1 LEEVMKVN
9 FDTGIGSTLDLESKE
24 KKVKGGFKELI
35 ENFIEDVNRDQ
46 LDAKAAERALI
57 SGNVENIEE
66 LMYRIE
72 KAELSLRLLVEIRNK
87 ALESYQEI
95 MRMQV

>member
-1 LEEVMKVN
+1 MKVS
-9 FDTGIGSTLDLESKE
+9 FDTNIGSTFGLEVKE
-24 KKVKGGFKELI
+24 KKVKSGFKELI

-46 LDAKAAERALI
+46 LDAKAAEEALI
-57 SGNVENIEE
+57 KGNVENIEE

>member
-1 LEEVMKVN
+1 MKIETLAPLDVISVN
-9 FDTGIGSTLDLESKE
+9 NARREKEIVPSGFESLLKNFLRSVNNDQIAAREAE
-24 KKVKGGFKELI
+24 KLLMEGK
-35 ENFIEDVNRDQ
+35 
-46 LDAKAAERALI
+46 
-57 SGNVENIEE
+57 VENIEE
-66 LMYRIE
+66 LMYRIS

>member
-1 LEEVMKVN
+1 MRVD
-9 FDTGIGSTLDLESKE
+9 FDTNFSFPLPSEEKE
-24 KKVKGGFKELI
+24 KRVKSGFRELL
-35 ENFIEDVNRDQ
+35 EDFIEDVNKDQ
-46 LDAKAAERALI
+46 FDAKLAEEALVE
-57 SGNVENIEE
+57 GNVENIEE

>member
-1 LEEVMKVN
+1 MKVS
-9 FDTGIGSTLDLESKE
+9 FDASVGPILELSG
-24 KKVKGGFKELI
+24 KKREVKSGFKELMKD
-35 ENFIEDVNRDQ
+35 FIEEVNKDQ
-46 LDAKAAERALI
+46 LEAKEAERALI
-57 SGNVENIEE
+57 KGNVENIEE

>member
-1 LEEVMKVN
+1 MKVD
-9 FDTGIGSTLDLESKE
+9 FDTSVGFTQAFNGKE
-24 KKVKGGFKELI
+24 GKVKSGFKELF
-35 ENFIEDVNRDQ
+35 ENFIESVNRDQ
-46 LDAKAAERALI
+46 LDARKAEEALI
-57 SGNVENIEE
+57 KGNVENIEE

-87 ALESYQEI
+87 AVESYQEI

>member
-1 LEEVMKVN
+1 MKVS
-9 FDTGIGSTLDLESKE
+9 FDTNFGYFLGTERKE
-24 KKVKGGFKELI
+24 KGKSGFRELI
-35 ENFIEDVNRDQ
+35 ERFIEDVNNDQ
-46 LDAKAAERALI
+46 IDARAAEEALVK
-57 SGNVENIEE
+57 GNVENIEE

-72 KAELSLRLLVEIRNK
+72 KAELSLRLLVELRNK

>member
-1 LEEVMKVN
+1 MKVN
-9 FDTGIGSTLDLESKE
+9 FDTGIGSTLGLESKE

>member
-1 LEEVMKVN
+1 MKIEGLNPLSIDTKPENREKNAAPGFEELV
-9 FDTGIGSTLDLESKE
+9 
-24 KKVKGGFKELI
+24 
-35 ENFIEDVNRDQ
+35 ENFIKSVNDDQ
-46 LDAKAAERALI
+46 AAAKQAEKLLME
-57 SGNVENIEE
+57 GKVENIEE
-66 LMYRIE
+66 LMYKIS

>member
-1 LEEVMKVN
+1 VKVD
-9 FDTGIGSTLDLESKE
+9 FDTSVGFTQVFNGKGG
-24 KKVKGGFKELI
+24 KVKSAFKELF
-35 ENFIEDVNRDQ
+35 ENFIESVNRDQ
-46 LDAKAAERALI
+46 IDARKAEEALLK
-57 SGNVENIEE
+57 GNVENIEE

-87 ALESYQEI
+87 AVESYQEI